1 MLKKFI
7 ASILLIL
14 HCQNI
19 ELFASNEDE
28 QNLTKLAKAYPA
40 FIKEIS
46 NNKLI
51 FMDNHQMNYDDGI
64 ENKIFDEMLN
74 NPSLKNQMSIKYMKI
89 DENPNY
95 VPLKNEDPGRIRYEP
110 FFKKMYGENRN
121 KVKDNLVKIVWLPKS
136 SNKNLW
142 VSKINNIDKKLIA
155 ISDEIENLPSEI
167 KAFALHPSGVFNYR
181 KISNTNRLSV
191 HSFGIAIDL
200 NVKDSHY
207 WIWDKAKGNMKYKNK
222 IPFEIVEIFE
232 RHGFIWGGRWY
243 HYDTMHFEYRPELLA
258 N

>member
-28 QNLTKLAKAYPA
+28 QNLIKLAKAYPT

-51 FMDNHQMNYDDGI
+51 FMDNHKINYDDGI
-64 ENKIFDEMLN
+64 ENKTFDEMLN
-74 NPSLKNQMSIKYMKI
+74 NPSLKKMSIKYIKI

-95 VPLKNEDPGRIRYEP
+95 VPLKNEDAGRIRYEL
-110 FFKKMYGENRN
+110 FFKKMYGSNPKEIKKNLT
-121 KVKDNLVKIVWLPKS
+121 KVIWLPKS
-136 SNKNLW
+136 SNKTLL
-142 VSKINNIDKKLIA
+142 VTTINDVHKKLQS
-155 ISDEIENLPSEI
+155 ISDELELLPKELKSFVNNP
-167 KAFALHPSGVFNYR
+167 AGVTNWR
-181 KISNTNRLSV
+181 KISNTNRLST
-191 HSFGIAIDL
+191 HSFGIAIDI
-200 NVKDSHY
+200 NIKKSDY
-207 WIWDKAKGNMKYKNK
+207 WEWQKQDGKLKYKNK
-222 IPFEIVEIFE
+222 IPLEIVKIFE
-232 RHGFIWGGRWY
+232 KHGFIWGGRWY
-243 HYDTMHFEYRPELLA
+243 HYDTMHFEYRPELL

>member
-7 ASILLIL
+7 ASILLIVNS
-14 HCQNI
+14 QNI

-95 VPLKNEDPGRIRYEP
+95 VPLKNEDAGRIRYEP
-110 FFKKMYGENRN
+110 FFKKMYGSNPKEIKKNLT
-121 KVKDNLVKIVWLPKS
+121 KVIWLPKS
-136 SNKNLW
+136 SNKTLL
-142 VSKINNIDKKLIA
+142 VTTINDVHKKLQS
-155 ISDEIENLPSEI
+155 ISDELELLPKELKSFVNNP
-167 KAFALHPSGVFNYR
+167 AGVTNWR
-181 KISNTNRLSV
+181 KISNTNRLST
-191 HSFGIAIDL
+191 HSFGIAIDI
-200 NVKDSHY
+200 NIKKSDY
-207 WIWDKAKGNMKYKNK
+207 WEWQKQDGKLKYKNK
-222 IPFEIVEIFE
+222 IPLEIVRIFE
-232 RHGFIWGGRWY
+232 KHGFIWGGRWY
-243 HYDTMHFEYRPELLA
+243 HYDTMHFEYRPELL

>member
-95 VPLKNEDPGRIRYEP
+95 VPLKNEDAGRIRYEP
-110 FFKKMYGENRN
+110 FFKKMYGSNPKEIKKNLT
-121 KVKDNLVKIVWLPKS
+121 KVIWLPKS
-136 SNKNLW
+136 SNKTLL
-142 VSKINNIDKKLIA
+142 VTTINDVHKKLQS
-155 ISDEIENLPSEI
+155 ISDELELLPKELKSFVNNP
-167 KAFALHPSGVFNYR
+167 AGVTNWR
-181 KISNTNRLSV
+181 KISNTNRLST
-191 HSFGIAIDL
+191 HSFGIAIDI
-200 NVKDSHY
+200 NIKKSDY
-207 WIWDKAKGNMKYKNK
+207 WEWQKQDGKLKYKNK
-222 IPFEIVEIFE
+222 IPLEIVKIFE
-232 RHGFIWGGRWY
+232 KHGFIWGGRWY
-243 HYDTMHFEYRPELLA
+243 HYDTMHFEYRPELL

>member
-1 MLKKFI
+1 MPIRQFQAQRMHAPRDFQAI
-7 ASILLIL
+7 ANESICVEIGAGKGRHALLFSGQ
-14 HCQNI
+14 H
-19 ELFASNEDE
+19 
-28 QNLTKLAKAYPA
+28 P
-40 FIKEIS
+40 
-46 NNKLI
+46 
-51 FMDNHQMNYDDGI
+51 
-64 ENKIFDEMLN
+64 
-74 NPSLKNQMSIKYMKI
+74 
-89 DENPNY
+89 
-95 VPLKNEDPGRIRYEP
+95 
-110 FFKKMYGENRN
+110 
-121 KVKDNLVKIVWLPKS
+121 
-136 SNKNLW
+136 
-142 VSKINNIDKKLIA
+142 DKKLIA

-200 NVKDSHY
+200 NIKDSHY

-232 RHGFIWGGRWY
+232 KHGFIWGGRWY

>member
-7 ASILLIL
+7 INKSLAFFFISLNLLADENASKLLISYPDFL
-14 HCQNI
+14 KSYSDNNI
-19 ELFASNEDE
+19 IWNDE
-28 QNLTKLAKAYPA
+28 EKM
-40 FIKEIS
+40 I
-46 NNKLI
+46 
-51 FMDNHQMNYDDGI
+51 YDDKT
-64 ENKIFDEMLN
+64 EEKSFKDKLN
-74 NPSLKNQMSIKYMKI
+74 NASLKDQLSIKYLKI
-89 DENPNY
+89 NENKNHIP
-95 VPLKNEDPGRIRYEP
+95 VENEDAGRIRYEP
-110 FFKKMYGENRN
+110 FFKKMYGENKN

-232 RHGFIWGGRWY
+232 KHGFIWGGRWY

>member
-51 FMDNHQMNYDDGI
+51 FMDNHKINYDDGI
-64 ENKIFDEMLN
+64 ENKTFDEMLN

-110 FFKKMYGENRN
+110 FFKKMYGSNPKEIKKNLT
-121 KVKDNLVKIVWLPKS
+121 KVIWLPKS
-136 SNKNLW
+136 SNKTLL
-142 VSKINNIDKKLIA
+142 VTTINDVHKKLQS
-155 ISDEIENLPSEI
+155 ISDELELLPKELKSFVNNP
-167 KAFALHPSGVFNYR
+167 AGVTNWR
-181 KISNTNRLSV
+181 KISNTNRLST
-191 HSFGIAIDL
+191 HSFGIAIDI
-200 NVKDSHY
+200 NIKKSDY
-207 WIWDKAKGNMKYKNK
+207 WEWQKQDGKLKYKNK
-222 IPFEIVEIFE
+222 IPLEIVKIFE
-232 RHGFIWGGRWY
+232 KHGFIWGGRWY
-243 HYDTMHFEYRPELLA
+243 HYDTMHFEYRPELL